1 MIEFPRDFKEFLQL
15 LNSKKIEYLVIG
27 GYAVGYHG
35 YPRATGD
42 LDIWIAKNEQT
53 AMKMVEV
60 LKAFG
65 FDPPEL
71 QKELF
76 LKEQKVIRLGVPPM
90 RLEILTSI
98 DGVDFKVNFISKSDL
113 LINKRASGRPQDLVD
128 FNKLQMDLTT
138 TPKRGGIKGDPKRVI
153 SSAKF

>member
-15 LNSKKIEYLVIG
+15 LNLNKIEYLVIG

-42 LDIWIAKNEQT
+42 LDIWIAINEKT
-53 AMKMVEV
+53 AMKMVEI
-60 LKAFG
+60 LKDFG
-65 FDPPEL
+65 FNPPEL

-76 LKEQKVIRLGVPPM
+76 LKEQKVIRMGVPPM

-98 DGVDFKVNFISKSDL
+98 DGVAFKTCFNNRIIADFGDFKVNFISKGDL

-128 FNKLQMDLTT
+128 FDKLQ
-138 TPKRGGIKGDPKRVI
+138 IE
-153 SSAKF
+153 

>member
-1 MIEFPRDFKEFLQL
+1 MIEFPRDFKEFLLL
-15 LNSKKIEYLVIG
+15 LNLNKIEYLVIG

-42 LDIWIAKNEQT
+42 LDIWIAINEQT
-53 AMKMVEV
+53 AMKMVDV
-60 LKAFG
+60 LKDFG
-65 FDPPEL
+65 FNPPEL

-76 LKEQKVIRLGVPPM
+76 LKEQKVIRMGVPPM

-98 DGVDFKVNFISKSDL
+98 DGVAFKTCFNNRIIADFGDFKVNFISKGDL

-128 FNKLQMDLTT
+128 FDKLQ
-138 TPKRGGIKGDPKRVI
+138 IE
-153 SSAKF
+153 

>member
-15 LNSKKIEYLVIG
+15 LNLKKIEYLVIG
-27 GYAVGYHG
+27 GYAVGYYG

-42 LDIWIAKNEQT
+42 LDIWIAINEPT
-53 AMKMVEV
+53 AVKMVEV
-60 LKAFG
+60 LRDFG

-76 LKEQKVIRLGVPPM
+76 LAEQKVIRMGVPPM

-98 DGVDFKVNFISKSDL
+98 DGVDFNTCFDNRAIADFGDFKVNFISKRDL
-113 LINKRASGRPQDLVD
+113 LLNKRASGRPQDLVD
-128 FNKLQMDLTT
+128 FEKLQ
-138 TPKRGGIKGDPKRVI
+138 PE
-153 SSAKF
+153 

>member
-42 LDIWIAKNEQT
+42 MDIWIAINDQNAT
-53 AMKMVEV
+53 KMVDA
-60 LKAFG
+60 LKEFG

-71 QKELF
+71 KKEIF
-76 LKEQKVIRLGVPPM
+76 LKEQKVIRMGVPPM

-98 DGVDFKVNFISKSDL
+98 DGVNFKNCFNSRIVADFGDFKVNFISKDDL
-113 LINKRASGRPQDLVD
+113 LINKRASGRPQDIVD
-128 FNKLQMDLTT
+128 FEKL
-138 TPKRGGIKGDPKRVI
+138 KIE
-153 SSAKF
+153 

>member
-15 LNSKKIEYLVIG
+15 LNSKKIDYLVIG

-42 LDIWIAKNEQT
+42 MDIWIAINEQN
-53 AMKMVEV
+53 AIKMVEA
-60 LKAFG
+60 LKEFG
-65 FDPPEL
+65 FDLPEL

-76 LKEQKVIRLGVPPM
+76 LIEQKVIRMGIPPM

-98 DGVDFKVNFISKSDL
+98 DGVNFKTCFNNRIIADFGDFKVNFISKDDL

-128 FNKLQMDLTT
+128 FEKLQ
-138 TPKRGGIKGDPKRVI
+138 IE
-153 SSAKF
+153 

>member
-15 LNSKKIEYLVIG
+15 LNSNEIEYLVIG

-42 LDIWIAKNEQT
+42 MDIWIAINEKN
-53 AMKMVEV
+53 ALKMVEV

-65 FDPPEL
+65 FDLPEVK
-71 QKELF
+71 KELF
-76 LKEQKVIRLGVPPM
+76 LKEEKVIRMGVPPM

-98 DGVDFKVNFISKSDL
+98 DGVRFDTCFKNRVIADFGDFKVNFISKGDL
-113 LINKRASGRPQDLVD
+113 LINKRSSGRPQDLVD
-128 FNKLQMDLTT
+128 FDKLLNQ
-138 TPKRGGIKGDPKRVI
+138 
-153 SSAKF
+153 

>member
-1 MIEFPRDFKEFLQL
+1 MIEFPKDFKEFLQL
-15 LNSKKIEYLVIG
+15 LNLNKIEYLVIG

-42 LDIWIAKNEQT
+42 LDIWIAINEQT

-60 LKAFG
+60 LKKFG
-65 FDPPEL
+65 FNPPEL

-76 LKEQKVIRLGVPPM
+76 LKEQKVIRMGVPPM

-98 DGVDFKVNFISKSDL
+98 DGVTFKTCFNNRIIANFGDFKVNFISKGDL

-128 FNKLQMDLTT
+128 FDKLQ
-138 TPKRGGIKGDPKRVI
+138 IE
-153 SSAKF
+153 

>member
-42 LDIWIAKNEQT
+42 MDIWIAINEQN
-53 AMKMVEV
+53 AMKMVEA
-60 LKAFG
+60 LEEFG

-76 LKEQKVIRLGVPPM
+76 LKDQKVIRMGVPPM

-98 DGVDFKVNFISKSDL
+98 DGVNFKTCFNNRVIADFGDFKVNFISRDDL

-128 FNKLQMDLTT
+128 FDKLQ
-138 TPKRGGIKGDPKRVI
+138 IK
-153 SSAKF
+153 

>member
-42 LDIWIAKNEQT
+42 MDIWIATNEQN
-53 AMKMVEV
+53 AMKMVEA
-60 LKAFG
+60 LKEFG

-71 QKELF
+71 QKEIF
-76 LKEQKVIRLGVPPM
+76 LKEQKVIRMGVPQC
-90 RLEILTSI
+90 
-98 DGVDFKVNFISKSDL
+98 V
-113 LINKRASGRPQDLVD
+113 
-128 FNKLQMDLTT
+128 
-138 TPKRGGIKGDPKRVI
+138 
-153 SSAKF
+153 

>member
-42 LDIWIAKNEQT
+42 MDIWIAITGQN
-53 AMKMVEV
+53 AMKMVEA
-60 LKAFG
+60 LKEFG

-71 QKELF
+71 QKEIF
-76 LKEQKVIRLGVPPM
+76 LKEQKVIRMGVPPM

-98 DGVDFKVNFISKSDL
+98 DGVNFKTCFNNRIIADFGDFKVNFISKADL
-113 LINKRASGRPQDLVD
+113 LKNKRASGRPQDLVD
-128 FNKLQMDLTT
+128 FDKLQ
-138 TPKRGGIKGDPKRVI
+138 IE
-153 SSAKF
+153 

>member
-1 MIEFPRDFKEFLQL
+1 MIEFPADFKEFLQL

-42 LDIWIAKNEQT
+42 MDIWIATNEQN
-53 AMKMVEV
+53 AVRMVEA
-60 LKAFG
+60 LKEFG

-76 LKEQKVIRLGVPPM
+76 LEKQKVIRMGLPPM

-98 DGVDFKVNFISKSDL
+98 DGVDFKTCFNNRITEDLGDVKVNFISKGDL

-128 FNKLQMDLTT
+128 FDKLQ
-138 TPKRGGIKGDPKRVI
+138 IE
-153 SSAKF
+153 

>member
-42 LDIWIAKNEQT
+42 MDIWIARSDQN
-53 AMKMVEV
+53 AVKMVEA
-60 LKAFG
+60 LREFG

-71 QKELF
+71 KKELF
-76 LKEQKVIRLGVPPM
+76 LKKQKVIRMGIPPM

-98 DGVDFKVNFISKSDL
+98 DGVSFQSCFKNRIIADFGDFKVNFISKADL
-113 LINKRASGRPQDLVD
+113 LMNKRASGRPQDLVD
-128 FNKLQMDLTT
+128 FDKLQNEPILECC
-138 TPKRGGIKGDPKRVI
+138 P
-153 SSAKF
+153 

>member
-1 MIEFPRDFKEFLQL
+1 L

-42 LDIWIAKNEQT
+42 LDIWVAIDEQT

-60 LKAFG
+60 LIEFG
-65 FDPPEL
+65 FATSEV
-71 QKELF
+71 KKGLF
-76 LKEQKVIRLGVPPM
+76 LEEQKVIRMGVPPM

-98 DGVDFKVNFISKSDL
+98 DGVDFKACFKNRIVVDFGDFEVNIISKSDL
-113 LINKRASGRPQDLVD
+113 LTNKHASGRPQDLVD
-128 FNKLQMDLTT
+128 FEKLRD
-138 TPKRGGIKGDPKRVI
+138 V
-153 SSAKF
+153 